1 MKPNIGLINAMV
13 RMTFGFTILAWVT
26 AKMVKRPWRDSYFWV
41 AMLAGMKIAEG
52 ITRFC
57 PLTALFE
64 KYQGNELSSFL
75 NFDGKWNGNSTGNN
89 NASNNNYDNNGDVKN
104 NNRDSNNSMGDADQ
118 KMIQELAENLKNS

>member
-1 MKPNIGLINAMV
+1 MKPNIGLVNAMI

-41 AMLAGMKIAEG
+41 AMIAGMKVAEG

-64 KYQGNELSSFL
+64 KYQGSERCNSVSEKCDD
-75 NFDGKWNGNSTGNN
+75 NYNTDNNTNSTTN
-89 NASNNNYDNNGDVKN
+89 SNNNNDNNRN
-104 NNRDSNNSMGDADQ
+104 NNNEVDQ
-118 KMIQELAENLKNS
+118 NIIQQLAENLTKS